1 MFGAESSKRIIIAW
15 ILYIQDDSKW
25 LETIQNA
32 ILNFEEKMK
41 KFFENSNVQTS
52 SRYSKPFSSKM
63 KIFIRNSKFWV
74 LEHFRTPIT

>member
-1 MFGAESSKRIIIAW
+1 MFGTESSKRIIIAW

-52 SRYSKPFSSKM
+52 SRYSKPFFSKM
-63 KIFIRNSKFWV
+63 KILIRNSKFWV

>member
-1 MFGAESSKRIIIAW
+1 MFGTESSKRIIIAW

-41 KFFENSNVQTS
+41 NFFENSNVQTS

-63 KIFIRNSKFWV
+63 KNSKFSKFWV

>member
-1 MFGAESSKRIIIAW
+1 MFGTESSKRIIIAW

-41 KFFENSNVQTS
+41 NFFENSNVQTS
-52 SRYSKPFSSKM
+52 SRYSKPF
-63 KIFIRNSKFWV
+63 F
-74 LEHFRTPIT
+74 L

>member
-1 MFGAESSKRIIIAW
+1 MFGTESSKRIIIAW

-41 KFFENSNVQTS
+41 NFFENSNVQTS

-63 KIFIRNSKFWV
+63 KIKSETLFWV
-74 LEHFRTPIT
+74 LEHFRTPFT